1 MTGFKLE
8 EGMTIHIKF
17 TNANSASDPPKL
29 KFNSEA
35 DTNAKPIV

>member
-1 MTGFKLE
+1 MTGFKLK

-17 TNANSASDPPKL
+17 TNSNSASNPKL

-35 DTNAKPIV
+35 NTNAKPIV

>member
-8 EGMTIHIKF
+8 KGMTVHIKF
-17 TNANSASDPPKL
+17 TNANSASNPKL